1 MKRIFIAAS
10 LFLYAFSAVSA
21 KGTPKDPVL
30 MTIDGKPV
38 HVSEFQYLYNKNH
51 TQQAEPLTLDKYV
64 DMFVDYKLKVAD
76 AHAAGIDTTRQFID
90 EFIKFRG
97 DLAAPY
103 MSDQAEAD
111 RILHQSYANYGHEL
125 YVRHIMMPP
134 RPVQGIA
141 DPKATIDSIAAV
153 LAANPDAFD
162 ELARKHS
169 IDRGSAD
176 RGGAMGWMTAGRYPW
191 LFEEAAYQLQPGQI
205 SEPVN
210 SGFGYHIIKVDQRR
224 PTRGEVNASHILL
237 MTRGLNAADATAK
250 KTRIDSIYRE
260 AVKPGA
266 NFEDLARRFSED
278 TGSAVNGGNLGWFG
292 SGVMVAEFDSVAF
305 AIPDG
310 AISEPFAT
318 QFGYHIIKRIDHRGV
333 KPLDEMRESIEKAI
347 AKDIRATLPHKKY
360 LADFEA
366 RTGCRIDAKIVDK
379 VRSMIEKA
387 GGTLDAAMLTRLN
400 NSDMTAFTVDRRKYT
415 LAQVLTTAQLPVG
428 KDADATCRELSGVI
442 ERAYDVAVEEAAR
455 QNLEDTNPEY
465 RNLVNEY
472 RDGLLLFEI
481 SNRNVWERAS
491 SDKEGLNAYFRSHR
505 DQYKWEKPK
514 FKSYI
519 IFATSDSILAQAKK
533 YTDTLTAPVDQEA
546 FVADMNKR
554 FGRDIKVERVI
565 AAQGDNPI
573 TDHLGFGAD
582 KPAATKSRW
591 NHYYAFQGQI
601 LDQPAEPADV
611 RGAVIT
617 DYQAELERQWLDTL
631 HKKYPVNID
640 KKVLDSIR

>member
-1 MKRIFIAAS
+1 MKRIFIAAA
-10 LFLYAFSAVSA
+10 LFMYAISVASA
-21 KGTPKDPVL
+21 KGSSKDPVL

-51 TQQAEPLTLDKYV
+51 NQQAEPLTLDKYL

-90 EFIKFRG
+90 EFIKFRS

-103 MSDQAEAD
+103 MRDQAEAD
-111 RILHQSYANYGHEL
+111 RVLAKSYANYNDEL
-125 YVRHIMMPP
+125 YVRHIMLPP
-134 RPVQGIA
+134 RPVQGIT

-153 LAANPDAFD
+153 LASGAASFED
-162 ELARKHS
+162 LARKHS
-169 IDRGSAD
+169 IDRGSSN
-176 RGGAMGWMTAGRYPW
+176 RGGAMGWITAGRYPW
-191 LFEEAAYQLQPGQI
+191 LFEEAAYQLQAGQV
-205 SEPVN
+205 SEPIN

-224 PTRGEVNASHILL
+224 PSRGEVNASHILL
-237 MTRGLNAADATAK
+237 MTRGLSATDATAK
-250 KTRIDSIYRE
+250 KALIDSIYRE

-266 NFEDLARRFSED
+266 DFEDLARRFSED

-305 AIPDG
+305 ALPNG

-318 QFGYHIIKRIDHRGV
+318 QFGYHIVKRIDHRGV
-333 KPLDEMRESIEKAI
+333 RPLADVRESIEKAI
-347 AKDIRATLPHKKY
+347 AKDVRATLPHKKY
-360 LADFEA
+360 IADFEA
-366 RTGCRIDAKIVDK
+366 KTGAKRDTKTVEK
-379 VRSMIEKA
+379 VRSMIEDA
-387 GGTLDAAMLTRLN
+387 GGKLNSELLTELN
-400 NSDMTAFTVDRRKYT
+400 KSNMTVFTVGRKYT
-415 LAQVLTTAQLPVG
+415 LAQVLANSQLPIG
-428 KDADATCRELSGVI
+428 KNADATCRELQNI
-442 ERAYDVAVEEAAR
+442 IDRAYDAAVEEAAR
-455 QNLEDTNPEY
+455 QNLEDTNSEY

-491 SDKEGLNAYFRSHR
+491 SDKEGLDAYFRAHR
-505 DQYKWEKPK
+505 ADYKWEKPK

-533 YTDTLTAPVDQEA
+533 YTDTITAPVAQES
-546 FVADMNKR
+546 FVTDMNKL

-565 AAQGDNPI
+565 AAQGENPI
-573 TDHLGFGAD
+573 TDYLGFGAD
-582 KPAATKSRW
+582 KPDSAKSRW
-591 NHYYAFQGQI
+591 NYYYAFQSQV
-601 LDQPAEPADV
+601 LDNPTEPADV

-617 DYQAELERQWLDTL
+617 DYQGELERRWLDSL
-631 HKKYPVNID
+631 HKKYPININ